1 MNTNFSKNENE
12 NNDQFDFRPDDFQSS
27 DASHGLARPNQNS
40 GLEVRNAHPDSQTS
54 NKVNE
59 NLNRAAEVVA
69 DKAKVV
75 ADKIV
80 VAAQNYNYNILLNH
94 IKALFSRR
102 PSSILSS
109 ARFDYF
115 NIVLL
120 TVLPFIFL
128 SLFTYN
134 TYDKLTIGA
143 VSYLGNSF
151 TLWLAFFLEQ
161 IIIFLV
167 NVGVLRVVYL
177 IYGVKID
184 FYSLIDRTVKIT
196 FPISFISIF
205 AFIIS
210 YIYPLFAIMILAA
223 ATLASAILFFIEIL
237 NVASQ
242 SSRDTDLFV
251 AAFSATV
258 LALVLYGITKV
269 IVIYNVIS
277 SLNLNNL
284 HF

>member
-1 MNTNFSKNENE
+1 M
-12 NNDQFDFRPDDFQSS
+12 
-27 DASHGLARPNQNS
+27 
-40 GLEVRNAHPDSQTS
+40 
-54 NKVNE
+54 
-59 NLNRAAEVVA
+59 
-69 DKAKVV
+69 
-75 ADKIV
+75 
-80 VAAQNYNYNILLNH
+80 LNH
-94 IKALFSRR
+94 IKALFSSR
-102 PSSILSS
+102 PSSILNS

-143 VSYLGNSF
+143 VSFLGNSF

-177 IYGVKID
+177 IYGLKID

-210 YIYPLFAIMILAA
+210 YIYPFFAIMILA

-242 SSRDTDLFV
+242 SSRDMDLFV

-258 LALVLYGITKV
+258 LALFLYGITKI

-284 HF
+284 RF